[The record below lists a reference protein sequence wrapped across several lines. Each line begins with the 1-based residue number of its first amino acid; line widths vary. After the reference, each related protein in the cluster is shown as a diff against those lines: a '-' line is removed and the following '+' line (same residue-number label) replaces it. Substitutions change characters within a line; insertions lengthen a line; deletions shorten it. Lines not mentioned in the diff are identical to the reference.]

1 MMVLVDEKDCGV
13 LRFLWTSELDSNVLN
28 PLILRLT
35 HVVFGV
41 SSSAFLLNVTINHDI
56 ESYRDIDPFFVDNFL
71 SSIYVDD
78 ICFGSSDVESMFHLY
93 QKSKVRLAEVGFKLR
108 KFITNS
114 DEL

>member
-1 MMVLVDEKDCGV
+1 MMVSVDEKDHDV

-35 HVVFGV
+35 RVVFGV

-56 ESYRDIDPFFVDNFL
+56 ESYRDIDPFFVDNLL

-78 ICFGSSDVESMFHLY
+78 IRFASSNIESMFQSMFQL
-93 QKSKVRLAEVGFKLR
+93 
-108 KFITNS
+108 N
-114 DEL
+114 